1 MPKTLGLTILM
12 LLASGCTQ
20 TTPLSTAEIFID
32 AFYSWDAERLAR
44 AINASPEETAA
55 VLYYQGW
62 AEGGHYE
69 VKKRRPCTVSNANQI
84 QCRITVTDDFGKAMG
99 YTATD
104 TFTLTMNTNQI
115 TGVTFEGDDP
125 PIFLELQAWMMTNR
139 PEIFSGPCKDLFAGG
154 TTPGQCARAVARAA
168 QNFMRLSTA
177 PD

>member
-1 MPKTLGLTILM
+1 MAKTVAMTIIV
-12 LLASGCTQ
+12 LLATGCTQ
-20 TTPLSTAEIFID
+20 ATPLRAAEIFID

-44 AINASPEETAA
+44 SINASPEETAA

-69 VKKRRPCTVSNANQI
+69 VKVRRPCTATQADQI

-104 TFTLTMNTNQI
+104 TFTLTMNANQI
-115 TGVTFEGDDP
+115 AGVTFEGDDP
-125 PIFLELQAWMMTNR
+125 PIFNELQAWMMTNR

-154 TTPGQCARAVARAA
+154 TTPGQCARAVASVVRD
-168 QNFMRLSTA
+168 FMHLRTA
-177 PD
+177 SD

>member
-1 MPKTLGLTILM
+1 MLKTSALTILM
-12 LLASGCTQ
+12 LITSGCTQ

-32 AFYSWDAERLAR
+32 AFYSWDTERLAR
-44 AINASPEETAA
+44 TFNASPEETAA

-69 VKKRRPCTVSNANQI
+69 IKKRRPCTFTDANQI
-84 QCRITVTDDFGKAMG
+84 QCRITVTDDFGKALG

-104 TFTLTMNTNQI
+104 TFTLTMNANQI

-139 PEIFSGPCKDLFAGG
+139 PEIFTGPCKDLFAGG
-154 TTPGQCARAVARAA
+154 TTPGQCARSVARAA
-168 QNFMRLSTA
+168 QDFVGLRTA
-177 PD
+177 SD